1 MGCSVNGCILFEQE
15 RTREQRK
22 TIETKL
28 RELIIRAEDRGRDS
42 YGILAFNQDGSFTQ
56 FKRQGKPSESLHTA
70 PTLLT
75 QDTTIVIN
83 NNRAEPTT
91 EYVREKS
98 PSDIQPFGN
107 IIYIS
112 HNGII
117 ANDHELERKY
127 QLSRISTIDSSIIP
141 PLLEAQ
147 WDGSVDNLA
156 TILGSE
162 LLGSFALAIV
172 SRKKA
177 DTIFLACNYKPLFL
191 EYEPRND
198 VLYFSSLEQYLQSQ
212 NLPIWRVNP
221 LRQMSPYSI
230 LSISTKKVWSEASIS
245 NARQPVTRKST
256 LVVCSAGLDSTVAA
270 KLMVDRGDAVSL
282 LHFKYGQRAE
292 VREESALK
300 SIGSSLGC
308 EVQVVELDLF
318 KKVIRHSRLTET
330 LGEIESAR
338 GGEAGAEFAHEW
350 VPARNLVFLSVAVAI
365 AEAQGY
371 HVVALGNNLEEA
383 GAYPDN
389 EMIFV
394 QKLNE
399 VLPYATNLNKRVRLE
414 MPVGNLMKHEIVKL
428 GVEIGAP
435 LSLTWSCYE
444 GGLNHCGKCGP
455 CYMRRKGFQI
465 NGWQDVVTYTDEPTV
480 MQYS

>member
-1 MGCSVNGCILFEQE
+1 MGCSVNGCILFERE
-15 RTREQRK
+15 RTREELLA
-22 TIETKL
+22 IEAKL
-28 RELIIRAEDRGRDS
+28 REIIVRAEDRGRDS
-42 YGILAFNQDGSFTQ
+42 YGILSFKRDGTFTQ
-56 FKRQGKPSESLHTA
+56 FKRTGRPSESLQTA
-70 PTLLT
+70 PTLLS

-91 EYVREKS
+91 EYVKDKR

-107 IIYIS
+107 IVYIS

-127 QLSRISTIDSSIIP
+127 QLSRKSSIDSAIIP

-156 TILGSE
+156 MILGSE

-172 SRKKA
+172 STQQA
-177 DTIFLACNYKPLFL
+177 DTLFLACNYKPLFL
-191 EYEPRND
+191 EYELQHD
-198 VLYFSSLEQYLQSQ
+198 VLYFSSMEQYLQSQ
-212 NLPIWRVNP
+212 TLPLWNMNP
-221 LRQMSPYSI
+221 IRQMSSYSS
-230 LSISTKKVWSEASIS
+230 LSISTKKSWGEASIS
-245 NARQPVTRKST
+245 TTRRLANQERV

-270 KLMVDRGDAVSL
+270 KLMIDHGYDVSL
-282 LHFKYGQRAE
+282 LHFKYGQRAQE
-292 VREESALK
+292 REESALK
-300 SIGSSLGC
+300 AIGSSLGC
-308 EVQVVELDLF
+308 KVQLVELDLF
-318 KKVIRHSRLTET
+318 KKVVGHSRLTET
-330 LGEIESAR
+330 FSQIESTR
-338 GGEAGAEFAHEW
+338 EGEAGAEFAHEW

-365 AEAQGY
+365 AEARSY
-371 HVVALGNNLEEA
+371 DVVALGNNLEEA

-428 GVEIGAP
+428 GMEIGAP
-435 LSLTWSCYE
+435 LSLTW
-444 GGLNHCGKCGP
+444 
-455 CYMRRKGFQI
+455 RDRKR
-465 NGWQDVVTYTDEPTV
+465 VV
-480 MQYS
+480 